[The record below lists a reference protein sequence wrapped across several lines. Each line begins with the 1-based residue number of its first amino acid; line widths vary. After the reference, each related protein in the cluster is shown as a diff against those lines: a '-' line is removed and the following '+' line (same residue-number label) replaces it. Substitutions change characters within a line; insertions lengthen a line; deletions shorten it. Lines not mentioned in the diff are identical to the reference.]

1 MRILKIILVVFLFQ
15 PGFKKFWKK
24 LFLSEASVAV
34 LQDTF
39 WWLFLHKFDEVLLK
53 IDSVV
58 FCKTRWL
65 HCKT

>member
-1 MRILKIILVVFLFQ
+1 
-15 PGFKKFWKK
+15 

-58 FCKTRWL
+58 FCKTSWL